1 MTQRNYIKGT
11 EHIQFSICDPI
22 KLDIISFQLY
32 GICVSDVLQKAALS
46 SISHLQKSSTLILQR
61 SIVEVC
67 NVVFESLETKLILRC
82 DNSNESCWT
91 VNFPVVLLI
100 MLYKVVF
107 TFESSDEIFLAW
119 PGNRNLFGKNC
130 HNSTSFL
137 FQYSTKLKLGISFFN
152 FNIWLLQAV
161 KGLIQIR

>member
-1 MTQRNYIKGT
+1 MTRRNYIKGT

-32 GICVSDVLQKAALS
+32 GICVSDVLQKAAVS

-61 SIVEVC
+61 SIMEVC
-67 NVVFESLETKLILRC
+67 NVVFESLQTKLILRC

-107 TFESSDEIFLAW
+107 TFESLDEIFWRGQVIETFSAKIVIIVL
-119 PGNRNLFGKNC
+119 
-130 HNSTSFL
+130 L

-152 FNIWLLQAV
+152 LNIWLLQAV
-161 KGLIQIR
+161 KG

>member
-1 MTQRNYIKGT
+1 MTRRNYIKGT

-32 GICVSDVLQKAALS
+32 GICVSDVLQKAAVS

-61 SIVEVC
+61 SIMEVC
-67 NVVFESLETKLILRC
+67 NVVFESLQTKLILRC

-91 VNFPVVLLI
+91 VKFPVVLLI

-107 TFESSDEIFLAW
+107 TFESSDEIFWRGQVIETFSAKIVIIVL
-119 PGNRNLFGKNC
+119 
-130 HNSTSFL
+130 L

>member
-1 MTQRNYIKGT
+1 MTRRNYIKGT

-32 GICVSDVLQKAALS
+32 GICVSDVLKKGAVS

-61 SIVEVC
+61 SIMEVC
-67 NVVFESLETKLILRC
+67 NVVFESLQTKLILRC

-91 VNFPVVLLI
+91 VNFPVVLLM

-107 TFESSDEIFLAW
+107 TFESSNEIFWCGQLIETFSAKIVILVIFFSILQNW
-119 PGNRNLFGKNC
+119 NWE
-130 HNSTSFL
+130 FL
-137 FQYSTKLKLGISFFN
+137 FLT
-152 FNIWLLQAV
+152 
-161 KGLIQIR
+161 

>member
-1 MTQRNYIKGT
+1 MTRRNYIKGT
-11 EHIQFSICDPI
+11 EQIQFSICDPI

-32 GICVSDVLQKAALS
+32 GICVSDVLQKAAVS

-61 SIVEVC
+61 SIMEVC
-67 NVVFESLETKLILRC
+67 NVVFESLQTKLILRC

-130 HNSTSFL
+130 HNYSTSFSV
-137 FQYSTKLKLGISFFN
+137 FYKTEIGNFF
-152 FNIWLLQAV
+152 F
-161 KGLIQIR
+161 

>member
-1 MTQRNYIKGT
+1 MTRRNYIKGT

-32 GICVSDVLQKAALS
+32 GKCVSDVLQKAAVS

-61 SIVEVC
+61 SIMEVC
-67 NVVFESLETKLILRC
+67 NVVFESLQTKLILRC
-82 DNSNESCWT
+82 DNWNESCWT

-107 TFESSDEIFLAW
+107 TFESSDEIFLVWLA
-119 PGNRNLFGKNC
+119 NRNLLSKNC
-130 HNSTSFL
+130 HNSNSF
-137 FQYSTKLKLGISFFN
+137 QHSTKLKLGISFFN
-152 FNIWLLQAV
+152 LNVWLLQAV
-161 KGLIQIR
+161 KG

>member
-1 MTQRNYIKGT
+1 MTRRNYIKGT
-11 EHIQFSICDPI
+11 EHFQFSICDPI
-22 KLDIISFQLY
+22 KLDIISFQCV
-32 GICVSDVLQKAALS
+32 CVSDVLQKAAVS

-61 SIVEVC
+61 SIMEVC
-67 NVVFESLETKLILRC
+67 NVVFESLQTKLIPRC

-107 TFESSDEIFLAW
+107 TFESSDEIFLA
-119 PGNRNLFGKNC
+119 GQVIETFSAKTVIIVL
-130 HNSTSFL
+130 L

-152 FNIWLLQAV
+152 LNIWLLQAR
-161 KGLIQIR
+161 KG

>member
-1 MTQRNYIKGT
+1 MTRRNYIKGT

-32 GICVSDVLQKAALS
+32 GICVSDVLQKAAVS

-61 SIVEVC
+61 SIMEVW
-67 NVVFESLETKLILRC
+67 NVVFESLQTKFILRC

-107 TFESSDEIFLAW
+107 TFESPDEIFLAW
-119 PGNRNLFGKNC
+119 PGNRNLFVIIVL
-130 HNSTSFL
+130 L

-152 FNIWLLQAV
+152 LNIWLLHAV
-161 KGLIQIR
+161 KR